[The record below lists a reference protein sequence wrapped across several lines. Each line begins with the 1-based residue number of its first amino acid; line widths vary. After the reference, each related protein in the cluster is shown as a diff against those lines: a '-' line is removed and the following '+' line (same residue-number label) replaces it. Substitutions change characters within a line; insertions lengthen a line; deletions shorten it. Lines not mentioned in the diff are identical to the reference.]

1 MAAGGT
7 YSGTV
12 TVPTQKGTAYGV
24 NFDGIFIPAVLTAPE
39 DGFTNEVG
47 YQHTAEVRD
56 IAGNV
61 INKLYGGSFWRSKG
75 TLKVPQGTA
84 KATKIAIEA
93 LRAGALISMNQVVTA
108 GTFGSPENWSVEED
122 PIFTYNREYMMVDLT
137 LIKEP
142 GITPA

>member
-1 MAAGGT
+1 MSAGGT

-12 TVPTQKGTAYGV
+12 TVPVQKGTAYGV

-61 INKLYGGSFWRSKG
+61 MNKLYGGTFQRSKG
-75 TLKVPQGTA
+75 TLKLPQGA
-84 KATKIAIEA
+84 ANATRAAIYA
-93 LRAGALISMNQVVTA
+93 LVAGSTLSMNQVGTA
-108 GTFGSPENWSVEED
+108 GTFGAAENWMVEED
-122 PIFTYNREYMMVDLT
+122 PVIVQNREYTMVELT

>member
-24 NFDGIFIPAVLTAPE
+24 NFDGVFIPAVLTAPE
-39 DGFTNEVG
+39 DGFTNECD
-47 YQHTAEVRD
+47 YQHKGEVRD
-56 IAGNV
+56 IAGN
-61 INKLYGGSFWRSKG
+61 IMNKLYGGSFQRSKG
-75 TLKVPQGTA
+75 TLKVPQGA
-84 KATKIAIEA
+84 ANATRIAIQA
-93 LRAGALISMNQVVTA
+93 LRAGSTLSMNQVVTA
-108 GTFGSPENWSVEED
+108 GTFGAAENWMVEED